1 MEETGALN
9 KLDQAR
15 EDAFHADVVA
25 QLARARLTQR
35 TERERLTRLMG
46 LWGPDLSYRLP
57 DSLPEPPRLPRRL
70 EGVEVDAIRRR
81 VDLRIDR
88 MQLAGL
94 AKKFGLIQATRF
106 VNTLELAGIDKLER
120 FQGLGE
126 TRLNGFEVD
135 FEIPIFDLGE
145 TRVRRVEEE
154 YMQAVNRL
162 AEKAVNIRSEAREAY
177 QRYRA
182 TYDIARHYQTE
193 VLPLRKII
201 NDEVLARYNGMIT
214 DLFQLLADQREGVAS
229 HIAAIQAQRDFWLA
243 TTDLSAVVIGG

>member
-1 MEETGALN
+1 
-9 KLDQAR
+9 
-15 EDAFHADVVA
+15 
-25 QLARARLTQR
+25 
-35 TERERLTRLMG
+35 
-46 LWGPDLSYRLP
+46 
-57 DSLPEPPRLPRRL
+57 
-70 EGVEVDAIRRR
+70 
-81 VDLRIDR
+81 

-229 HIAAIQAQRDFWLA
+229 TIAAIQARRDFCLA
-243 TTDLSAVVIGG
+243 AADLTAVIIGGGTESAPEAAPTVPGASETSERGR